1 MAATPTETAVPAYD
15 ATLEPSAA
23 VLALVPEAAETLAV
37 TDFDQVR
44 AELGVDEISDQ
55 SPPDEVAMFWQRA
68 ETERPLLTAGLLR
81 ADGARLASTYG
92 FTELD
97 VAWEAHFFGA
107 DGREEG
113 WVLRFRDGTDMA
125 KVAEAAQ
132 DPASPLS
139 GADVNAA
146 EQLVSS
152 GATTDPVHSWAAEP
166 DLLTLVGLPAN
177 STYVARSC
185 DPAGSSGDVDDL
197 AAYSVQFEGSLVT
210 ARLGEGRQDL
220 FTRMRLGETVPDFAA
235 AYDGGVADPVTG
247 RIGYVMA
254 DPAAAAKLALEHRL
268 PFATCAG

>member
-1 MAATPTETAVPAYD
+1 MAAAPTETAAPAYD

-23 VLALVPEAAETLAV
+23 VLALVPEDAETLTV

-44 AELGVDEISDQ
+44 AELGVDELSDQ
-55 SPPDEVAMFWQRA
+55 SPPAEVASFWQRA
-68 ETERPLLTAGLLR
+68 ETERPLLTTGLLR

-92 FTELD
+92 FTEVD

-107 DGREEG
+107 NGQEDG
-113 WVLRFRDGTDMA
+113 WVLRFRDGADMA
-125 KVAEAAQ
+125 KVAEAAS
-132 DPASPLS
+132 DPASPVS
-139 GADVNAA
+139 GADVDAA

-152 GATTDPVHSWAAEP
+152 GAADDPSHSWAADP
-166 DLLTLVGLPAN
+166 DLVTLVGLPAN
-177 STYVARSC
+177 STYVARAC
-185 DPAGSSGDVDDL
+185 DPAGGSGDIDDL

-220 FTRMRLGETVPDFAA
+220 FTRMRLGNSEPAFAA
-235 AYDGGVADPVTG
+235 AYDGGVADPRTG

-268 PFATCAG
+268 PFATCG